1 MASSD
6 LIDVNTTDF
15 LDEDPEIR
23 GQKYVCLSFL
33 SPESVIKN
41 KSVFFAQKFLEAVG
55 RDISTMFDNISEKC
69 AEDDGIQDMVKGLRD
84 RYDYVN
90 STGDGIYEEYESF
103 LRKFG
108 DDIDRDYLEKNNFQT
123 CVRGIKVRGTYDTLP
138 EAQNRAKQI
147 QKFDKNFNVYVAQ
160 TGCWCPWEPNP
171 DGMQSE
177 FADSQLNTLMKK
189 YNDNREMK
197 EEMYQ
202 QRKGDIQ
209 QPVKMHPDIT
219 EEAGPSITVT
229 VSELAES
236 LENNI

>member
-1 MASSD
+1 MESN
-6 LIDVNTTDF
+6 LIDLKKQDF

-33 SPESVIKN
+33 SPEAAIKN
-41 KSVFFAQKFLEAVG
+41 KDVFVAQKFLQAIG
-55 RDISTMFDNISEKC
+55 RDINTMFENISEKC
-69 AEDDGIQDMVKGLRD
+69 AGDAAIQDMIKGLHD
-84 RYDYVN
+84 RFDYIN
-90 STGDGIYEEYESF
+90 ADGDGIYEEYDAF
-103 LRKFG
+103 RRKFG
-108 DDIDRDYLEKNNFQT
+108 EDMDRDYLVKNEFQT

-147 QKFDKNFNVYVAQ
+147 QMFDAKFNVYVAQ
-160 TGCWCPWEPNP
+160 TGCWCPWDPNP

-197 EEMYQ
+197 EQHYQ

-209 QPVKMHPDIT
+209 QPIKMHHDDAAEFDPAINV
-219 EEAGPSITVT
+219 TVT
-229 VSELAES
+229 DLAQS
-236 LENNI
+236 LENII